1 MKIYKLIIILLSII
15 ALAEGTVV
23 RTGSSGTTLFSA
35 IDINWLPAT
44 LPVIVFIMILLLFL
58 NNIYTEIGLPI
69 VITFI
74 LNKISN
80 QIIPKAKEFFMSEFI
95 EMGTAIYYVKILFIL
110 YLIIIYIKR
119 HKLIIL
125 LPIIYL
131 IATNSFIP
139 QVIQIIQEIPNL
151 FSETLQST
159 EEYISKLIESII
171 TIGSFLVAGLII
183 FNNGPITAEE
193 QKEIDEIRAFRAKK
207 RKLSELGLQEH
218 QMIKR
223 KVDYNDPLYKRIR
236 DDIKKIEEDL
246 W

>member
-1 MKIYKLIIILLSII
+1 MKKYKLIIILLSII

-35 IDINWLPAT
+35 IDINWLSAT

-80 QIIPKAKEFFMSEFI
+80 QITPKAKEFFMSEFI

-125 LPIIYL
+125 MPIIYL

-207 RKLSELGLQEH
+207 RKLSELHLQEH